1 MEIVLDKKLFD
12 KNKKYELNVVDK
24 SGNIKTFKKQ
34 IDLFRI
40 LKTQHDFH
48 KKEERDWAVQN
59 GLFESFWYDYD
70 SYPSLDQMNARG
82 MSVPKVLEEIVLHQR
97 EYGLDVIS
105 AKYDNQCIYNVM
117 ENLKMSVLDS
127 FNDKKVIK
135 NCKSAI
141 NDLKK
146 QRNFYRGK
154 INLEEKAKINRI
166 NRAIAY
172 QKLKDL
178 PNFVISD
185 SENLKNI
192 EINIYK
198 EDLADIVEL
207 LYYMYLNAK
216 GLETPETLK
225 EEKEEAN
232 FNPLVMEFKMA
243 KDYFK
248 SNYEGLNKYKKEM
261 LGRLNKS
268 DYIKAFR
275 VFNLMYLNKY
285 TEE

>member
-1 MEIVLDKKLFD
+1 MNILFDKKFFD
-12 KNKKYELNVVDK
+12 KNKKYELNIVDK
-24 SGNIKTFKKQ
+24 NGNIKTFKKQ
-34 IDLFRI
+34 IDLFRL
-40 LKTQHDFH
+40 LKTQHNFN

-59 GLFESFWYDYD
+59 GLFSSFWYDYANPEFD
-70 SYPSLDQMNARG
+70 SMYARG

-178 PNFVISD
+178 PNFNEKIEEE
-185 SENLKNI
+185 SE
-192 EINIYK
+192 
-198 EDLADIVEL
+198 EDEDCL
-207 LYYMYLNAK
+207 
-216 GLETPETLK
+216 
-225 EEKEEAN
+225 
-232 FNPLVMEFKMA
+232 
-243 KDYFK
+243 
-248 SNYEGLNKYKKEM
+248 
-261 LGRLNKS
+261 
-268 DYIKAFR
+268 
-275 VFNLMYLNKY
+275 
-285 TEE
+285 

>member
-178 PNFVISD
+178 PNFNEKMEEE
-185 SENLKNI
+185 SE
-192 EINIYK
+192 
-198 EDLADIVEL
+198 EDEDCL
-207 LYYMYLNAK
+207 
-216 GLETPETLK
+216 
-225 EEKEEAN
+225 
-232 FNPLVMEFKMA
+232 
-243 KDYFK
+243 
-248 SNYEGLNKYKKEM
+248 
-261 LGRLNKS
+261 
-268 DYIKAFR
+268 
-275 VFNLMYLNKY
+275 
-285 TEE
+285 